1 MMRLLAGLILTLLL
15 SGCVSGLKY
24 GETPHSQLSAGQVCN
39 PASAQNRAGA
49 AKPYFAVTS
58 RLPDCRDGTAKL
70 TSYRTDKLRY
80 GRFAVTPSGA
90 AKKDD
95 GNLAFVFEPEQAWW
109 DQLAVKAAEND
120 GRVLLYI
127 HGYREKFSRSAR
139 DTAQIKR
146 LSAFDGPVIHYSW
159 PSIGELLSYT
169 VDQTSVSWD
178 VSNFRRFL
186 KQLAQQP
193 WTKDIVIVSHSMG
206 ARLAIPGIL
215 YVDRTATPQAANAL
229 SNIILVSPD
238 YDRQIFTEQTG
249 PRILTAE
256 HVKAGRRLTIYV
268 SNSDQALDVA
278 RTVHGY
284 PRLGRPYCFD
294 PFAAQRLAARG
305 LPERCYPDIK
315 GWLNNTVQASMR
327 IIDTTDLSVGSG
339 HSNYLRSAN
348 VCRDFAAAI
357 KSRTTQRRA
366 TALPHVFSLTGYGE
380 KEKPAHDD
388 ICMRFLGS

>member
-1 MMRLLAGLILTLLL
+1 MMRTLAGLILAMLL

-24 GETPHSQLSAGQVCN
+24 GDTPHAQLSAGPVCN
-39 PASAQNRAGA
+39 PVSGQKPAGA
-49 AKPYFAVTS
+49 AEPYFAVTS
-58 RLPDCRDGTAKL
+58 RLPDCRDGTVKL
-70 TSYRTDKLRY
+70 TSYRTDALRY
-80 GRFAVTPSGA
+80 GRFAITPTGA

-95 GNLAFVFEPEQAWW
+95 GDLAFAF
-109 DQLAVKAAEND
+109 AAEQLWWGELAAQAAKND
-120 GRVLLYI
+120 GRVLLYV
-127 HGYREKFSRSAR
+127 HGYRENFSRSAR

-146 LSAFDGPVIHYSW
+146 LSGFNGPVIHYSW

-178 VSNFRRFL
+178 VNNFRSFL
-186 KQLAQQP
+186 KRLAQQP
-193 WTKDIVIVSHSMG
+193 WTKDIVVVSHSMG

-215 YVDRTATPQAANAL
+215 YVDRTANAQSAKAL

-249 PRILTAE
+249 PQLLAADR
-256 HVKAGRRLTIYV
+256 VKAGRRLTLYV
-268 SNSDQALDVA
+268 SDSDQALDVA

-294 PFAAQRLAARG
+294 PFEAQRLAARG
-305 LPERCYPDIK
+305 LPERCYPSIATS
-315 GWLNNTVQASMR
+315 GLR
-327 IIDTTDLSVGSG
+327 IIDTTDLSIGSG

-348 VCRDFAAAI
+348 VCEDFAATV
-357 KSRTTQRRA
+357 KSQTAQRRA
-366 TALPHVFSLTGYGE
+366 TDLPYVFSLTGYGE

-388 ICMRFLGS
+388 ICMRFLAS